1 MAFGSFDSTV
11 RPNPHCTLAPQA
23 MAPGLMAVCLATQVR
38 VWRPAAKGAAGGAEE
53 AIEGF
58 YDTGVA
64 DIGDTDL
71 EDDGE

>member
-11 RPNPHCTLAPQA
+11 RPNPQCTLAPQA
-23 MAPGLMAVCLATQVR
+23 MAPRLMAACLAAQVR
-38 VWRPAAKGAAGGAEE
+38 LWRPAAKGAAGGEE

-71 EDDGE
+71 EGDGE

>member
-1 MAFGSFDSTV
+1 MA
-11 RPNPHCTLAPQA
+11 
-23 MAPGLMAVCLATQVR
+23 QVR
-38 VWRPAAKGAAGGAEE
+38 VWRLAAEGAGGGGEE

-58 YDTGVA
+58 FDTGVA

>member
-11 RPNPHCTLAPQA
+11 RPIPTAPRKKR
-23 MAPGLMAVCLATQVR
+23 LMAACLTCTAQVR
-38 VWRPAAKGAAGGAEE
+38 VWRQAAKGAGGGGEE

-58 YDTGVA
+58 FDTGVA

>member
-1 MAFGSFDSTV
+1 MA
-11 RPNPHCTLAPQA
+11 
-23 MAPGLMAVCLATQVR
+23 QVR
-38 VWRPAAKGAAGGAEE
+38 VWRLAAEGVGGGGEE

-58 YDTGVA
+58 FDTGVA

>member
-1 MAFGSFDSTV
+1 
-11 RPNPHCTLAPQA
+11 
-23 MAPGLMAVCLATQVR
+23 MAPGLMAACLAAQVR
-38 VWRPAAKGAAGGAEE
+38 VWRPAAKGAGGGGEEE